1 VRGVVQS
8 EKMAL
13 IDARD
18 ITKNYSAG
26 SRSITVLEGVSL
38 AVSEGE
44 FLVIEGASGCG
55 KTTLIS
61 LLSGLDRPTSGRIH
75 FDGRDITDLGE
86 DDLAPLRAS
95 SIGFVFQNFH
105 LVPSLT
111 VRENVMFPAQLAN
124 DPEAAGKTDTLL
136 DHVGLSHRALSFPHQ
151 LSGGEKQRTAIC
163 RALVNG
169 PRVIFA
175 DEPTG
180 NLDSANGK
188 AVLELLLALRRERGV
203 TLVMVTHNREMSAA
217 ADRVVRLRDGRLEGE
232 GRG

>member
-1 VRGVVQS
+1 
-8 EKMAL
+8 MPL

-18 ITKNYSAG
+18 VTKNYSAG

-38 AVSEGE
+38 AVSQGE
-44 FLVIEGASGCG
+44 FHVIEGASGCG

-136 DHVGLSHRALSFPHQ
+136 DQVGLSHRALSFPHQ

>member
-1 VRGVVQS
+1 
-8 EKMAL
+8 MAL
-13 IDARD
+13 IDAWD
-18 ITKNYSAG
+18 VTKNYTAG
-26 SRSITVLEGVSL
+26 SGLLTVLEGVSL
-38 AVSEGE
+38 AVAERE

-55 KTTLIS
+55 KTTLMS

-86 DDLAPLRAS
+86 DDLAPLRAT

-111 VRENVMFPAQLAN
+111 ARENVMFPAQLAN
-124 DPEAAGKTDTLL
+124 DQAAAGKADALL
-136 DHVGLSHRALSFPHQ
+136 DQVGLSHRALSYPHQ

-180 NLDSANGK
+180 NLDSANGQ

-217 ADRVVRLRDGRLEGE
+217 ADRVVRLRDGRLEGD

>member
-1 VRGVVQS
+1 
-8 EKMAL
+8 MAL
-13 IDARD
+13 IDAQEV
-18 ITKNYSAG
+18 TKNYFAG
-26 SRSITVLEGVSL
+26 SRSIAVLEGVSL
-38 AVSEGE
+38 AVNEGE

-55 KTTLIS
+55 KTTLLS

-111 VRENVMFPAQLAN
+111 VRENVMFPAQLAD
-124 DPEAAGKTDTLL
+124 DPEADGKTDALL
-136 DHVGLSHRALSFPHQ
+136 DQVGLSHRALSYPHQ

-188 AVLELLLALRRERGV
+188 AVLDLLLSLRREGSV

-232 GRG
+232 GPG

>member
-1 VRGVVQS
+1 
-8 EKMAL
+8 MAL
-13 IDARD
+13 IDAWEV
-18 ITKNYSAG
+18 TKDYSVG
-26 SRSITVLEGVSL
+26 SSIITVLEGVSL
-38 AVSEGE
+38 AVAEGE

-61 LLSGLDRPTSGRIH
+61 LLSGLDRPTTGRIH

-124 DPEAAGKTDTLL
+124 DQAAAGKTDALL
-136 DHVGLSHRALSFPHQ
+136 DQVGLAHRALSYPHQ

-188 AVLELLLALRRERGV
+188 AVLELLLALRSERGV

-217 ADRVVRLRDGRLEGE
+217 ADRIVRLRDGRLEGE
-232 GRG
+232 GRE

>member
-1 VRGVVQS
+1 
-8 EKMAL
+8 MAL

-18 ITKNYSAG
+18 ITKNYAAG

-38 AVSEGE
+38 DVDQGE

-75 FDGRDITDLGE
+75 FDGRDITDLSE

-136 DHVGLSHRALSFPHQ
+136 DQVGLSHRALSFPHQ

-217 ADRVVRLRDGRLEGE
+217 ADRVVRLRDGRIEGE

>member
-1 VRGVVQS
+1 VVQS
-8 EKMAL
+8 EKMPL
-13 IDARD
+13 IDARNV
-18 ITKNYSAG
+18 TKNYSAG
-26 SRSITVLEGVSL
+26 SRSIIVLEGVSL

-86 DDLAPLRAS
+86 DDLAPLRAA

-124 DPEAAGKTDTLL
+124 DREAAGKTDTLL
-136 DHVGLSHRALSFPHQ
+136 DKVGLSHRALSYPHQ

-163 RALVNG
+163 RALVNC

-180 NLDSANGK
+180 NLDSANGR
-188 AVLELLLALRRERGV
+188 AVLELLLALRRERSV

-217 ADRVVRLRDGRLEGE
+217 ADRAVRLRDGRLEGE
-232 GRG
+232 GRE

>member
-1 VRGVVQS
+1 MIKIQQLTKSLHGGGHRVDILTG
-8 EKMAL
+8 
-13 IDARD
+13 IDLTLPDGQFVA
-18 ITKNYSAG
+18 ITGPSG
-26 SRSITVLEGVSL
+26 S
-38 AVSEGE
+38 
-44 FLVIEGASGCG
+44 G
-55 KTTLIS
+55 KTTLLS
-61 LLSGLDRPTSGRIH
+61 LIAGLDAPTGGSILV
-75 FDGRDITDLGE
+75 DGEDITKLNE
-86 DDLAPLRAS
+86 DELALLRGRRF
-95 SIGFVFQNFH
+95 GFVFQNFH

-124 DPEAAGKTDTLL
+124 DPAAAGKTDTLL
-136 DHVGLSHRALSFPHQ
+136 DQVGLSHRALSFPHQ

-217 ADRVVRLRDGRLEGE
+217 ADRVVRLRDGRIEGE

>member
-1 VRGVVQS
+1 
-8 EKMAL
+8 MAL
-13 IDARD
+13 IDAWD
-18 ITKNYSAG
+18 VTKNYTAG
-26 SRSITVLEGVSL
+26 SGLLTVLEGVSL
-38 AVSEGE
+38 AVAERE

-86 DDLAPLRAS
+86 DDLAPLRAT

-111 VRENVMFPAQLAN
+111 ARENVMFPAQLAN
-124 DPEAAGKTDTLL
+124 DQAAAGKADALL
-136 DHVGLSHRALSFPHQ
+136 DQVGLSHRALSYPHQ

-180 NLDSANGK
+180 NLDSANGQ

-217 ADRVVRLRDGRLEGE
+217 ADRVVRLRDGRLEGD

>member
-1 VRGVVQS
+1 
-8 EKMAL
+8 MAL
-13 IDARD
+13 IDAWD
-18 ITKNYSAG
+18 VTKNYTAG
-26 SRSITVLEGVSL
+26 SGLLTVLEGVSL
-38 AVSEGE
+38 AVAERE

-86 DDLAPLRAS
+86 DDLAPLRAT

-111 VRENVMFPAQLAN
+111 ARENVMFPAQLAN
-124 DPEAAGKTDTLL
+124 DQAAAGKADALL
-136 DHVGLSHRALSFPHQ
+136 DQVGLSHRALSYPHQ

-163 RALVNG
+163 RALVNS

-180 NLDSANGK
+180 NLDSANGQ

>member
-1 VRGVVQS
+1 
-8 EKMAL
+8 MAL
-13 IDARD
+13 IDAWD
-18 ITKNYSAG
+18 VTKNYTAG

-38 AVSEGE
+38 AVAERE

-86 DDLAPLRAS
+86 DDLAPLRAT

-124 DPEAAGKTDTLL
+124 DQAAAGKADALL
-136 DHVGLSHRALSFPHQ
+136 DQVGLSHRALSYPHQ

-180 NLDSANGK
+180 NLDSANGQ
-188 AVLELLLALRRERGV
+188 AVLELLLSLRRERGV

>member
-1 VRGVVQS
+1 
-8 EKMAL
+8 MAL
-13 IDARD
+13 IDAWD
-18 ITKNYSAG
+18 VTKNYTAG

-38 AVSEGE
+38 AVAERE

-86 DDLAPLRAS
+86 DDLAPLRAT

-124 DPEAAGKTDTLL
+124 DQAAAGKADALL
-136 DHVGLSHRALSFPHQ
+136 DQVGLSHRALSYPHQ

-180 NLDSANGK
+180 NLDSANGQ

>member
-1 VRGVVQS
+1 
-8 EKMAL
+8 MAL
-13 IDARD
+13 IDAWD
-18 ITKNYSAG
+18 VTKNYTAG

-38 AVSEGE
+38 AVAERE

-61 LLSGLDRPTSGRIH
+61 LLSGLDRPTSGRIY

-86 DDLAPLRAS
+86 DDLAPLRAT

-124 DPEAAGKTDTLL
+124 DQAAAGKADALL
-136 DHVGLSHRALSFPHQ
+136 DQVGLSHRALSYPHQ

-180 NLDSANGK
+180 NLDSANGQ

>member
-1 VRGVVQS
+1 
-8 EKMAL
+8 MAL
-13 IDARD
+13 IDAWD
-18 ITKNYSAG
+18 VTKNYTAG

-38 AVSEGE
+38 AVAERE

-86 DDLAPLRAS
+86 DDLAPLRAT

-124 DPEAAGKTDTLL
+124 DQAAAGKADALL
-136 DHVGLSHRALSFPHQ
+136 DQVGLSHRAHSYPHQ

-180 NLDSANGK
+180 NLDSANGQ

>member
-1 VRGVVQS
+1 
-8 EKMAL
+8 MPL
-13 IDARD
+13 IDARNV
-18 ITKNYSAG
+18 TKNYSAG
-26 SRSITVLEGVSL
+26 SGLLTVLDGVSL

-86 DDLAPLRAS
+86 DDLAPLRAT

-111 VRENVMFPAQLAN
+111 ARENVMFPAQLAN
-124 DPEAAGKTDTLL
+124 DQAAAGKADALL
-136 DHVGLSHRALSFPHQ
+136 DQVGLSHRALSYPHQ

-180 NLDSANGK
+180 NLDSANGQ

-217 ADRVVRLRDGRLEGE
+217 AGRVVRLRDGRLEGE

>member
-1 VRGVVQS
+1 
-8 EKMAL
+8 
-13 IDARD
+13 
-18 ITKNYSAG
+18 
-26 SRSITVLEGVSL
+26 
-38 AVSEGE
+38 
-44 FLVIEGASGCG
+44 
-55 KTTLIS
+55 
-61 LLSGLDRPTSGRIH
+61 
-75 FDGRDITDLGE
+75 
-86 DDLAPLRAS
+86 
-95 SIGFVFQNFH
+95 
-105 LVPSLT
+105 
-111 VRENVMFPAQLAN
+111 MFPAQLAN
-124 DPEAAGKTDTLL
+124 DREAAGKTDTLL
-136 DHVGLSHRALSFPHQ
+136 GQVGLSHRALSYPHQ